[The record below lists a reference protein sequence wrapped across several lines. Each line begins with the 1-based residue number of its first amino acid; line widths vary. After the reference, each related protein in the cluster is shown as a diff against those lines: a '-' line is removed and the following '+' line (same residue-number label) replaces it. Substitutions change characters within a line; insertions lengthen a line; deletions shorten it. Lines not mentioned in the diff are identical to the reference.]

1 MKIIHIITIRR
12 KNASESLILRVK
24 KIRLLKFASEK
35 KEVNFN
41 PCYFKIIYIFI
52 VCPYI
57 N

>member
-1 MKIIHIITIRR
+1 MKIVHIITIRR

-41 PCYFKIIYIFI
+41 LCNCYNNIYIY
-52 VCPYI
+52 CLSLH
-57 N
+57 

>member
-1 MKIIHIITIRR
+1 MKIIYIIIIRR
-12 KNASESLILRVK
+12 KNVSESLILRVK

-41 PCYFKIIYIFI
+41 SCYCYNIFI
-52 VCPYI
+52 VCFYI